1 MTVHYGVVLR
11 EFDDVE
17 GVATFGIFEELEQSG
32 LSLMV
37 WADVEIKDGEIESV
51 SFTGELEPHN
61 FEEGG
66 LLDDIRDRLERE
78 VPKYMKE
85 ILEFD
90 PQQAYNFIAEE
101 NNYEGNADCY
111 FELVNEE
118 NCKGLVT
125 FEI

>member
-1 MTVHYGVVLR
+1 MTVYYKVALR

-17 GVATFGIFEELEQSG
+17 EVATLGIFEELQQSG

-51 SFTGELEPHN
+51 NFTGELEPHN

-90 PQQAYNFIAEE
+90 PQKTYDFVAKG
-101 NNYEGNADCY
+101 NNYEADTDCY
-111 FELVNEE
+111 FALVDEKNFE
-118 NCKGLVT
+118 GLVT